1 MSVVSWIIVGCCLV
15 LAVWAVV
22 LAVRNTSVTFNQLIG
37 AAVIEVALVAQMVV
51 AGISLAGGH
60 DLGDP
65 VTFWGYLITALV
77 MMPVA
82 AVVAFT
88 ERSRWS
94 SVVLAVAAVVL
105 MVMQMRVNQVWMTS

>member
-15 LAVWAVV
+15 LAVWALV

-37 AAVIEVALVAQMVV
+37 AGVIEVALIAQMIV
-51 AGISLAGGH
+51 AGVSLGGGH
-60 DLGDP
+60 ELGDP

-82 AVVAFT
+82 AVVAFA

-94 SVVLAVAAVVL
+94 SVVLAVAGAVL
-105 MVMQMRVNQVWMTS
+105 IVMQIRVNQVWMTS